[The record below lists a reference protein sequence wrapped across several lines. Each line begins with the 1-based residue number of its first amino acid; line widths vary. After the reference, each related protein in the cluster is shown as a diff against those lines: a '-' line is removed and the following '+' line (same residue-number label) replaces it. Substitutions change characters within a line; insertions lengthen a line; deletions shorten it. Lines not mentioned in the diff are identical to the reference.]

1 MRVLVKY
8 RVWVRDRFRCSVRF
22 MVRFMVRVR
31 VRSQQVPG
39 TDPTAEQL
47 SPQRA

>member
-31 VRSQQVPG
+31 SQQVPG

>member
-1 MRVLVKY
+1 MRDKY
-8 RVWVRDRFRCSVRF
+8 RVRVRDRFRCSVRF
-22 MVRFMVRVR
+22 MVTFKFRVR

-39 TDPTAEQL
+39 TDLTADLL